1 MIWFSTIQ
9 KCGSSSLRTIL
20 KKEKESTVARFH
32 EHGYFFNPWTNGEDS
47 KKLWYQFGW
56 KNPILDNKMQPDDKF
71 IAIVKNPFDIFV
83 SYFLHYRQTGWASVN
98 LAHNIETFDD
108 FYNKYVDPDFVWHLP
123 PMKKSMFSFIYDK
136 DDNLMIDNFFKLE
149 EIDKLNLFLKEN
161 KLPELPF
168 ENKTKGKEDYKTYYS
183 KEQVDTLRKI
193 WKKDLDYFNYDF
205 DIS

>member
-1 MIWFSTIQ
+1 
-9 KCGSSSLRTIL
+9 
-20 KKEKESTVARFH
+20 
-32 EHGYFFNPWTNGEDS
+32 
-47 KKLWYQFGW
+47 
-56 KNPILDNKMQPDDKF
+56 
-71 IAIVKNPFDIFV
+71 
-83 SYFLHYRQTGWASVN
+83 
-98 LAHNIETFDD
+98 
-108 FYNKYVDPDFVWHLP
+108 
-123 PMKKSMFSFIYDK
+123 MFSFIYDK